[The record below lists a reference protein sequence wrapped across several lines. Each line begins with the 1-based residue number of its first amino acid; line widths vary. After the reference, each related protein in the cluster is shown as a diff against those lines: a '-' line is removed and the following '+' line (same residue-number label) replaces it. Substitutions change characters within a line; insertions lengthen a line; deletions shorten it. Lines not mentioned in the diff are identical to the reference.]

1 MDKILV
7 ANRGEIATRVFRA
20 ATELGLRTVAVFSWE
35 DRYSL
40 HRFKADESYLLD
52 QSKGPIGA
60 YLDINTIIKIALE
73 ADADAIHPGYGFLSE
88 NPDFAETCRKNGLIF
103 VGPDPEVMRKFGNK
117 ITAREI
123 AEKAGLP
130 IIPASPP
137 LNDLEQAQKEA
148 KKIGYPLMLKA
159 SWGGG
164 GRGMRAVF
172 NAKDLAR
179 EFDSARSEAASA
191 FGRDEVYLEK
201 LITNARHVEVQ
212 ILGDAKGNLVH
223 LFERDCSVQRR
234 NQKIIER
241 APAPYLNGQQRKEI
255 CGLALDLCREV
266 GYSNAGTV
274 EFLLERETGNFYFIE
289 VNPRLQVE
297 HTVTEEVTGI
307 DIVKA
312 QIKIA
317 GGQTLKEC
325 GIPAQGKIKLNGHAI
340 QARITT
346 EDPKNNFMPN
356 YGRLKVYRGAE
367 GFGIRRDGGNAY
379 TGAIVT
385 PHYDS
390 LLEKVTSWAPTPEEA
405 IRRIDRALRETR
417 IRGVKTNIA
426 FLENLIAHEKFRTM
440 DYNTR
445 FIDET
450 PELFHFKKRRD
461 RASRL
466 LNFIG
471 KIIVDGNPEVKG
483 RLRPAQ
489 FEVPV
494 TPTVTDLGGPPAGNK
509 NLLDKVGPKNFS
521 KWMLEQT
528 SPLITDTTFRD
539 AHQSLLAT
547 RVRTHDLLKIAP
559 AYAHLMPDL
568 FSVECWGGATFDVA
582 MRFLKEDPW
591 ERLMALR
598 TALPN
603 HILQMLLR
611 GANAVGYSNYPD
623 NVVRHFVTQSKK
635 AGIDLFRIFDAN
647 NWVENMKVA
656 IEAVLEEGGLCE
668 AAICYTGDLLDPNRS
683 KFNLPYYLRLARELA
698 ALDVHII
705 AIKDM
710 AGLCRPEAARI
721 LVRAIKEETG
731 LPVHFH
737 THDTA
742 GGAVA
747 SVLAAI
753 EAGADAV
760 DAAMDSMSGL
770 TSQPSLGAIVAALQN
785 SDKEINLELKNIEK
799 ISRYWEAT
807 RHNYGAF
814 ESKIRAGTAD
824 VYQHEMPGGQYTNLR
839 EQARSLGLADRWPEV
854 SKAYTQVNEM
864 FGNIV
869 KVTPTSK
876 VVGDMALMMVTSGVT
891 REQVADPDHDT
902 AFPESVVAFFKGD
915 LGQPPGGLPEA
926 LQRKVLAGQT
936 PYTERPGALVA
947 PADLDKKRQECEKK
961 IGREISEYD
970 LASYLMY
977 PAVFLEFAEHRTL
990 YGDIS
995 GLDTPVFFYGPEPNE
1010 EISVDIE
1017 RGKTL
1022 FIRYLA
1028 LGELNEKGKIDVF
1041 FELNGQARVAAI
1053 EPEAAGKD
1061 QTRVVADLDNPDHI
1075 WAPMPAL
1082 IAAVKV
1088 KKGQKVAEGEVLIV
1102 LEAMKIETLVRAPK
1116 AGKIAKIV
1124 TPKGATVETNDLLVV
1139 LE

>member
-20 ATELGLRTVAVFSWE
+20 ATELGLHTVAVFSWE

-60 YLDINTIIKIALE
+60 YLDINTIIKTALE
-73 ADADAIHPGYGFLSE
+73 AGADAIHPGYGFLAE

-103 VGPDPEVMRKFGNK
+103 IGPDPQVMRKFGNK

-123 AEKAGLP
+123 AKKAGIP

-137 LNDLEQAQKEA
+137 LNDLEQALKEA

-164 GRGMRAVF
+164 GRGMRVIF
-172 NAKDLAR
+172 DAKGLKK
-179 EFDSARSEAASA
+179 EFDSARSEAVSG

-241 APAPYLNGQQRKEI
+241 APAPYLNSKQRKEV
-255 CGLALDLCREV
+255 CSLAMMLCRKV

-274 EFLLERETGNFYFIE
+274 EFLLEGETGNFYFIE

-325 GIPAQGKIKLNGHAI
+325 GIPAQSKIKLNGHAL

-385 PHYDS
+385 PYYDS
-390 LLEKVTSWAPTPEEA
+390 LLEKLTSWAPTPEEA
-405 IRRIDRALRETR
+405 IQRMNRALRETR

-426 FLENLIAHEKFRTM
+426 FLENLINHEKFRTM
-440 DYNTR
+440 TYNTR

-450 PELFHFKKRRD
+450 PDLFRFKKRRD
-461 RASRL
+461 RASKL

-483 RLRPAQ
+483 RPRPAG
-489 FEVPV
+489 FDVPIVPEVS
-494 TPTVTDLGGPPAGNK
+494 GIGRPPAGHK
-509 NLLDKVGPKNFS
+509 NFLDKVGPKNFS

-528 SPLITDTTFRD
+528 KPLITDTTFRD

-547 RVRTHDLLKIAP
+547 RIRTHDLLKIAP
-559 AYAHLMPDL
+559 AYAHLMTDL

-591 ERLMALR
+591 ERLIALR
-598 TALPN
+598 AALPN
-603 HILQMLLR
+603 HILQMLFR

-710 AGLCRPEAARI
+710 AGLCRPEAAKI
-721 LVRAIKEETG
+721 LVKAIKEETG

-742 GGAVA
+742 GSAVA
-747 SVLAAI
+747 SVLVAI

-760 DAAMDSMSGL
+760 DTAMDSMSGL

-799 ISRYWEAT
+799 ISRFWEAT

-864 FGNIV
+864 FGDIV

-891 REQVADPDHDT
+891 REQVADPNHDT
-902 AFPESVVAFFKGD
+902 AFPESVVAFFRGD

-926 LQRKVLAGQT
+926 LQRKVLGGQA
-936 PYTERPGALVA
+936 PYTERPGAFVA
-947 PADLDKKRQECEKK
+947 PANLEKKRQECKKK
-961 IGREISEYD
+961 IGREVSEYD

-977 PAVFLEFAEHRTL
+977 PAVFLEFAEHRAL
-990 YGDIS
+990 YSDIS
-995 GLDTPVFFYGPEPNE
+995 GLETPVFFYGPEPNE

-1028 LGELNEKGKIDVF
+1028 QGELNEKGKIAVF
-1041 FELNGQARVAAI
+1041 FELNGQARVATI
-1053 EPEAAGKD
+1053 EPEAAGED
-1061 QTRVVADLDNPDHI
+1061 QTRVVADLDNQDHI

-1082 IAAVKV
+1082 IAAIEVEKD
-1088 KKGQKVAEGEVLIV
+1088 QKVAEGEVLIV

-1124 TPKGATVETNDLLVV
+1124 ALKGATVETNDLLLV

>member
-1 MDKILV
+1 
-7 ANRGEIATRVFRA
+7 
-20 ATELGLRTVAVFSWE
+20 
-35 DRYSL
+35 
-40 HRFKADESYLLD
+40 
-52 QSKGPIGA
+52 
-60 YLDINTIIKIALE
+60 
-73 ADADAIHPGYGFLSE
+73 
-88 NPDFAETCRKNGLIF
+88 
-103 VGPDPEVMRKFGNK
+103 
-117 ITAREI
+117 
-123 AEKAGLP
+123 
-130 IIPASPP
+130 
-137 LNDLEQAQKEA
+137 
-148 KKIGYPLMLKA
+148 
-159 SWGGG
+159 
-164 GRGMRAVF
+164 
-172 NAKDLAR
+172 
-179 EFDSARSEAASA
+179 
-191 FGRDEVYLEK
+191 
-201 LITNARHVEVQ
+201 
-212 ILGDAKGNLVH
+212 
-223 LFERDCSVQRR
+223 
-234 NQKIIER
+234 
-241 APAPYLNGQQRKEI
+241 
-255 CGLALDLCREV
+255 
-266 GYSNAGTV
+266 
-274 EFLLERETGNFYFIE
+274 
-289 VNPRLQVE
+289 
-297 HTVTEEVTGI
+297 
-307 DIVKA
+307 
-312 QIKIA
+312 
-317 GGQTLKEC
+317 
-325 GIPAQGKIKLNGHAI
+325 
-340 QARITT
+340 
-346 EDPKNNFMPN
+346 
-356 YGRLKVYRGAE
+356 
-367 GFGIRRDGGNAY
+367 
-379 TGAIVT
+379 
-385 PHYDS
+385 
-390 LLEKVTSWAPTPEEA
+390 
-405 IRRIDRALRETR
+405 
-417 IRGVKTNIA
+417 
-426 FLENLIAHEKFRTM
+426 
-440 DYNTR
+440 
-445 FIDET
+445 
-450 PELFHFKKRRD
+450 
-461 RASRL
+461 SRL

-603 HILQMLLR
+603 HILQMLFR

-623 NVVRHFVTQSKK
+623 NVVRHFVVQSKK

-683 KFNLPYYLRLARELA
+683 KYDLPYYLRLARELA

>member
-1 MDKILV
+1 M
-7 ANRGEIATRVFRA
+7 
-20 ATELGLRTVAVFSWE
+20 
-35 DRYSL
+35 
-40 HRFKADESYLLD
+40 
-52 QSKGPIGA
+52 
-60 YLDINTIIKIALE
+60 
-73 ADADAIHPGYGFLSE
+73 
-88 NPDFAETCRKNGLIF
+88 
-103 VGPDPEVMRKFGNK
+103 
-117 ITAREI
+117 
-123 AEKAGLP
+123 
-130 IIPASPP
+130 
-137 LNDLEQAQKEA
+137 
-148 KKIGYPLMLKA
+148 
-159 SWGGG
+159 
-164 GRGMRAVF
+164 
-172 NAKDLAR
+172 
-179 EFDSARSEAASA
+179 
-191 FGRDEVYLEK
+191 
-201 LITNARHVEVQ
+201 
-212 ILGDAKGNLVH
+212 
-223 LFERDCSVQRR
+223 
-234 NQKIIER
+234 
-241 APAPYLNGQQRKEI
+241 
-255 CGLALDLCREV
+255 
-266 GYSNAGTV
+266 
-274 EFLLERETGNFYFIE
+274 
-289 VNPRLQVE
+289 
-297 HTVTEEVTGI
+297 
-307 DIVKA
+307 
-312 QIKIA
+312 
-317 GGQTLKEC
+317 
-325 GIPAQGKIKLNGHAI
+325 
-340 QARITT
+340 
-346 EDPKNNFMPN
+346 
-356 YGRLKVYRGAE
+356 
-367 GFGIRRDGGNAY
+367 
-379 TGAIVT
+379 
-385 PHYDS
+385 
-390 LLEKVTSWAPTPEEA
+390 
-405 IRRIDRALRETR
+405 
-417 IRGVKTNIA
+417 
-426 FLENLIAHEKFRTM
+426 
-440 DYNTR
+440 
-445 FIDET
+445 
-450 PELFHFKKRRD
+450 
-461 RASRL
+461 
-466 LNFIG
+466 
-471 KIIVDGNPEVKG
+471 
-483 RLRPAQ
+483 
-489 FEVPV
+489 
-494 TPTVTDLGGPPAGNK
+494 
-509 NLLDKVGPKNFS
+509 LDKVGPKNFS

-623 NVVRHFVTQSKK
+623 NVVRHFVVQSKK

-807 RHNYGAF
+807 RYNYGAF

-1010 EISVDIE
+1010 EISVAIE

-1053 EPEAAGKD
+1053 EPEAAGED
-1061 QTRVVADLDNPDHI
+1061 QTRVVADLDNPNHI

-1124 TPKGATVETNDLLVV
+1124 TPKGATVETNDLLLV